1 MKKYVVSVRHN
12 VEGGKFV
19 VCPVVFNSPQEAS
32 ELIFKEAG
40 EYINTLEKYECHEC
54 HSEDIHNGTANGYY
68 VYNGYEDCLEDCI
81 IECEVAT
88 SIGGNAIK
96 VVWTQHP
103 IEVG

>member
-12 VEGGKFV
+12 GKGGKFV

-32 ELIFKEAG
+32 EMIFKEAG
-40 EYINTLEKYECHEC
+40 EYIKTLSSEKYECHEC
-54 HSEDIHNGTANGYY
+54 HSEDIHNGTANDYY

-88 SIGGNAIK
+88 SSGK

-103 IEVG
+103 IEVC